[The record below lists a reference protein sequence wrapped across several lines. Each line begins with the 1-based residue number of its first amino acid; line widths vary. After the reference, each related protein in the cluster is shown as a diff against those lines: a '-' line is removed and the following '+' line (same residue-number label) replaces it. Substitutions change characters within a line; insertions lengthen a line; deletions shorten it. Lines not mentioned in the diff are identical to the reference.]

1 MITRPTEM
9 KALCSPKVAVSALK
23 RFDCFTETTDEGSTI
38 HKATRDLLDASL
50 LHLRHRTY

>member
-23 RFDCFTETTDEGSTI
+23 RFDCLTETTDEGSNI
-38 HKATRDLLDASL
+38 HKTTRGFGT
-50 LHLRHRTY
+50 RHYCT